1 MSKTAFIYDDVHIPP
16 ENQIG
21 EHSHPQ
27 WELSMIIY
35 GAGTRTV
42 GALTEP
48 FEEGEIILIPPNIPH
63 GWAFSSS
70 HTDPEGYIANISVFF
85 ETPTLEGLSALIPE
99 LGDSVS
105 KLLSLS
111 HAVKIEGD
119 VRRKISELLL
129 SLRGMTA
136 PARVAGMIA
145 LIQLI
150 AEADFSVSAGND
162 HRLNRMER
170 RLERIRIFCS
180 CNFSREIK
188 LDDVAAHVGMS
199 KSSFC
204 TFMRRNAGMSLTE
217 FVNDIRLNKALEMLR
232 HTDKTIADIAYDTG
246 FANVTYF
253 NRLFR
258 NKYGCTPK
266 SVRTNS

>member
-1 MSKTAFIYDDVHIPP
+1 MC
-16 ENQIG
+16 
-21 EHSHPQ
+21 
-27 WELSMIIY
+27 L
-35 GAGTRTV
+35 
-42 GALTEP
+42 
-48 FEEGEIILIPPNIPH
+48 
-63 GWAFSSS
+63 
-70 HTDPEGYIANISVFF
+70 
-85 ETPTLEGLSALIPE
+85 E

-111 HAVKIEGD
+111 HTVKIEGG

-162 HRLNRMER
+162 HRLNRMEQ

-188 LDDVAAHVGMS
+188 LDDAAAHRIYATPHCAQSYGMS
-199 KSSFC
+199 CQEEVFRSGRHVLNQSSAMRLQSVQTHSPVSTSIVEWAIPEFAAIFFISPTTLSSF
-204 TFMRRNAGMSLTE
+204 
-217 FVNDIRLNKALEMLR
+217 
-232 HTDKTIADIAYDTG
+232 
-246 FANVTYF
+246 
-253 NRLFR
+253 
-258 NKYGCTPK
+258 
-266 SVRTNS
+266 SVEAITT